1 MGAGASS
8 SRIQQLQRQIAAEAA
23 QRRHKEDELLLN
35 DPETV
40 SVLKEQVQECL
51 KHVRSLNEKLA
62 SGKYAPDSPELKE
75 GVAALRE
82 VLSRP
87 APKKAAALAAD
98 AVGPTTVPAA
108 EAAVPV
114 AAESAPAPA
123 EVKHAEPVSAP
134 VEAKTATA
142 TEKPTAVPAGEEP
155 TAEK

>member
-1 MGAGASS
+1 MNFGKAGG
-8 SRIQQLQRQIAAEAA
+8 
-23 QRRHKEDELLLN
+23 
-35 DPETV
+35 V
-40 SVLKEQVQECL
+40 
-51 KHVRSLNEKLA
+51 NEKLA

-142 TEKPTAVPAGEEP
+142 TEEPTAVPAGEEP